1 MHLRV
6 AYLASIV
13 VSPDDSTFLSILVRR
28 MSEENVLRLSGTFGL
43 ADRDAQRR
51 GQRQQES
58 LVELYASMRS
68 LLVSYAHQIVG
79 STGEAEDLVQVAFLK
94 YYDQLQQRATI
105 KNHRSWL
112 YRVVHNLAIDLL
124 RRRDRQETA
133 TVVWLQQRDL
143 DDRGVSSE
151 ESMIRRQKIGTS
163 LASLNERER
172 HCLLLRAEG
181 LSYNEI
187 ADTVGISAK
196 SVSVYLARGLK
207 KFEAER

>member
-28 MSEENVLRLSGTFGL
+28 MSEENVLRLAGTFGL

-79 STGEAEDLVQVAFLK
+79 STGEPAAELLPARSASDGSHMRAVAG
-94 YYDQLQQRATI
+94 AP
-105 KNHRSWL
+105 
-112 YRVVHNLAIDLL
+112 
-124 RRRDRQETA
+124 
-133 TVVWLQQRDL
+133 
-143 DDRGVSSE
+143 G
-151 ESMIRRQKIGTS
+151 G
-163 LASLNERER
+163 
-172 HCLLLRAEG
+172 
-181 LSYNEI
+181 
-187 ADTVGISAK
+187 
-196 SVSVYLARGLK
+196 
-207 KFEAER
+207 